1 MIFWQKLAN
10 LNDVLNALN
19 LFSVEIDK
27 KKLKS
32 GNTPSQTYHW
42 SVFNR
47 KISKIFKKLANWPK
61 MAAKMTSS
69 SKNADIIRF
78 HKFLHQI
85 KALCLLIHLVYN
97 TS

>member
-10 LNDVLNALN
+10 LSDVINGLN

-27 KKLKS
+27 KKLQS
-32 GNTPSQTYHW
+32 GNTPLQTYHW

-47 KISKIFKKLANWPK
+47 KISKIFKKLANEPK
-61 MAAKMTSS
+61 MAVKTTSS
-69 SKNADIIRF
+69 SKNADIIEF
-78 HKFLHQI
+78 QKFRYQI
-85 KALCLLIHLVYN
+85 KALHLLIHLVYN